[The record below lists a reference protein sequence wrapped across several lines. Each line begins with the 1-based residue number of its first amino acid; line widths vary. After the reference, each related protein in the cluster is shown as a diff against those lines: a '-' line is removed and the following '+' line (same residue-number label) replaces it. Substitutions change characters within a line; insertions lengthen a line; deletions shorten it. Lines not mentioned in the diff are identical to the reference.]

1 MPLLLNGYKKIQ
13 YIFEINT
20 EKNKLIEKV
29 INDSD
34 TPFNKG
40 DIEEILFSYKRD
52 SIEEAVG

>member
-1 MPLLLNGYKKIQ
+1 MSLLLNGYKKLQ

-20 EKNKLIEKV
+20 EKNKSIEKV

-34 TPFNKG
+34 TPLNKG

-52 SIEEAVG
+52 SIEETLG